1 MAVLSKLEAAVMG
14 LVSIGFILAIGI
26 ALLVQLQGTQ
36 TADTV
41 EYNATGDIID
51 GVLLIVG
58 FIGVIV
64 LALIAAP
71 LLGLIRATT
80 QGMQG

>member
-1 MAVLSKLEAAVMG
+1 MVNVMGKLEAAVMG

-26 ALLVQLQGTQ
+26 ALLTQLQGTQ
-36 TADTV
+36 DVDSEA
-41 EYNATGDIID
+41 YNATADIIS
-51 GVLLIVG
+51 GVLIVVA

-71 LLGLIRATT
+71 LLSLVRGVTKE
-80 QGMQG
+80 G